1 MLLGLFISAF
11 GASVAIKARLGTSPV
26 ACCPVVYAAPLG
38 VSVGMSMFLFNV
50 IFLLAQIAIERR
62 EFPPFR
68 LLQLIPAMLFGSL
81 TDLTT
86 ILIGPLPSEG
96 IPLRTAYCAV
106 SILMVGLGVY
116 LLLRANL
123 LMMCTEAFDA
133 SVSRK
138 TGVEYGVIKIIKD
151 VLLVCIAAA
160 GSLIIDRRLVHVG
173 VGTAAAAVFVGMV
186 VRFLKRDARLNGWL
200 DKVLE

>member
-50 IFLLAQIAIERR
+50 IFLLAQIALERR
-62 EFPPFR
+62 EFPLFH

-86 ILIGPLPSEG
+86 ILIGPLPAEG
-96 IPLRTAYCAV
+96 LPLRIAYCAV
-106 SILMVGLGVY
+106 SIVMVGMGVF

-133 SVSRK
+133 VVSRK
-138 TGVEYGVIKIIKD
+138 TGVEYGIVKIIKD

-160 GSLIIDRRLVHVG
+160 GSLIIDHRLVHVG
-173 VGTAAAAVFVGMV
+173 FGTAAAAVFVGMV
-186 VRFLKRDARLNGWL
+186 VRWLKRDKRLNGL
-200 DKVLE
+200 IDRVLG